1 MNDAKIDM
9 RVLTPALF
17 NPGTATLFAIGLLG
31 YGLIKLLGN
40 DEENED
46 HSDAYNPISLK
57 ERASTAVATVD
68 VPLEQPSV
76 LPDARME
83 PDKDAVSEPIDAV
96 QQETELSRRTDA
108 DRRLH
113 DSRSEPKDSRRAWV
127 SWYPE
132 LNFG

>member
-83 PDKDAVSEPIDAV
+83 PDKDAVSEPLDAV

-108 DRRLH
+108 DRQDMIRQ
-113 DSRSEPKDSRRAWV
+113 
-127 SWYPE
+127 
-132 LNFG
+132 